1 MPLAVGA
8 RFGPYEIVSALGAGG
23 MGEVYRARD
32 NRLGRTV
39 AIKVLR
45 QDAVADP
52 ARVDRFE
59 REARSASALN
69 HPNIVTIYDVGVVDA
84 TSYIAMEW
92 IDGASLR
99 DVIAGRHKQTIADI
113 VRIGAQIAEGLA
125 KAHSAGIVHRDLKP
139 DNVMVTGD
147 GLVKILDF
155 GLAKLTAPASDV
167 GSQLATQTEGTAAGV
182 VLGTVGYMSP
192 EQAVG
197 AAVDYR
203 SDQFSLGIILY
214 ELASGS
220 RAFHRNSAPQ
230 TLAAIIEDE
239 PERVETLNPRVPPQL
254 SHIIAR
260 CLAKKPDDRYESTR
274 DLARDLRDVII
285 ETSTTISTAPAAR
298 RFPYARAAVFAASAA
313 AIGLSAWLATRLL
326 NTAKPAADDPRRTV
340 AVLPFKDLTGDA
352 SRAYFAAGVTD
363 EIRGQ
368 LARLGALRLLSRSAV
383 QRYGDGNMKGLRAD
397 LGAGSAVEGSVRV
410 DGARVRVTV
419 DLVDTS
425 TEQTLWSDQ
434 YDRTLDDVL
443 TVQTDVAMRIAE
455 ALKATL
461 TVEERRSVARPPTA
475 NARAYELYLRSRD
488 FSISDREKNLRGIEL
503 LNDALKLD
511 SRFAAA
517 QALLAYRTQ
526 FLASYDDPKNNDLA
540 IEQARQAIEMDPTLA
555 RGHFALAS
563 AYGAK
568 GWASKSRAEF
578 LKAQELDRGDG
589 GPVSNIAVLESE
601 ILGRHA
607 EALAWARRL
616 LELPPVTANSIY
628 HIAWPLLFL
637 RDDQTSERWLKDT
650 EAQDPGF
657 LRVQYLL
664 AALDYLRG
672 NESDALSRARK
683 VVATSPTFEEGLT
696 MLAELTFFTNAA
708 DAEAN
713 LERWFRRAPGLLA
726 SPVLKMETHRTAY
739 AYLLMRRGER
749 AQAERLLA
757 ESAKEAQAALADS
770 NEHQRVPIEIAAIH
784 AIKRENDQALD
795 WLERGVAAG
804 YRDYST
810 LARDPI
816 FRDLGRE
823 PRFDAVLKKMEQ
835 AVAAMRAGSAA
846 LAELRSMPVPR
857 LPRTR

>member
-1 MPLAVGA
+1 MALAAGA
-8 RFGPYEIVSALGAGG
+8 QFGPYEIVSTLGAGG

-39 AIKVLR
+39 AIKILR

-69 HPNIVTIYDVGVVDA
+69 HPNIVTIYDVGVVGL

-92 IDGASLR
+92 IEGASLR
-99 DVIAGRHKQTIADI
+99 DILAGPVKQTIADI
-113 VRIGAQIAEGLA
+113 VKIGAQIAEGLA
-125 KAHSAGIVHRDLKP
+125 KAHGAGIVHRDLKP

-147 GLVKILDF
+147 GLAKILDF
-155 GLAKLTAPASDV
+155 GLAKLAAPADDL
-167 GSQLATQTEGTAAGV
+167 GSQLATKAEGTAEGV
-182 VLGTVGYMSP
+182 LLGTVGYMSP

-203 SDQFSLGIILY
+203 SDQFALGIILY
-214 ELASGS
+214 ELATGS
-220 RAFHRNSAPQ
+220 RAFRRNSAPQ

-274 DLARDLRDVII
+274 DLARDLRDVIVK
-285 ETSTTISTAPAAR
+285 TSTSKAPAAH
-298 RFPYARAAVFAASAA
+298 RFPYARAGAVAASVA
-313 AIGLSAWLATRLL
+313 AIGAAAWFGTRSLR
-326 NTAKPAADDPRRTV
+326 TTKPPAEDPRRTV
-340 AVLPFKDLTGDA
+340 AVLPFKDLTGDP

-383 QRYGDGNMKGLRAD
+383 QRYDDGNMKGLRAD
-397 LGAGSAVEGSVRV
+397 LGAGSVVEGSVRV

-425 TEQTLWSDQ
+425 TEQTLWTDQ

-455 ALKATL
+455 ALKAAL

-475 NARAYELYLRSRD
+475 NAKAYELYLRSKEL
-488 FSISDREKNLRGIEL
+488 SIGTRETNRRGIEL
-503 LNDALKLD
+503 LNEALKLD
-511 SRFAAA
+511 PLFAGA
-517 QALLAYRTQ
+517 QATLAYRTQ
-526 FLASYDDPKNNDLA
+526 FLASYDDPKYNDVA
-540 IEQARQAIEMDPTLA
+540 IEQARRAIDMDPTLA
-555 RGHFALAS
+555 RGYFALAS

-568 GWASKSRAEF
+568 GWAAKSRAAF
-578 LKAQELDRGDG
+578 LKALELDRGET
-589 GPVSNIAVLESE
+589 GPVSNLAVLESE
-601 ILGRHA
+601 ILGRHD

-616 LELPPVTANSIY
+616 LDLPPVTAGSIY
-628 HIAWPLLFL
+628 HIAWPLIFL
-637 RDDQTSERWLKDT
+637 RDDDASARWLT
-650 EAQDPGF
+650 ETESQDPGY
-657 LRVQYLL
+657 LRVQYLHAVL
-664 AALDYLRG
+664 EYLRG
-672 NESDALSRARK
+672 NESDAVSRART
-683 VVATSPTFEEGLT
+683 VVDKSPNFEEGLAV
-696 MLAELTFFTNAA
+696 LAELTFFTNAA
-708 DAEAN
+708 DAEAQI
-713 LERWFRRAPGLLA
+713 ERRFAGAPGLLA
-726 SPVLKMETHRTAY
+726 SPVLKMETYRTTY
-739 AYLLMRRGER
+739 ASLLMRRGER
-749 AQAERLLA
+749 ARAEQLLA
-757 ESAKEAQAALADS
+757 ESAKEAQAALADN

-784 AIKRENDQALD
+784 AIKGEKDQALD
-795 WLERGVAAG
+795 WLERGVTAG

-810 LARDPI
+810 LGRDPI
-816 FRDLGRE
+816 FHDLRRE
-823 PRFDAVLKKMEQ
+823 ARFEAVLKKMEQ

-857 LPRTR
+857 LARTR